1 MVLQLSFPLNPFD
14 WFFLWNRGISQ
25 ERKKAEGKAK
35 AKAKKSAK
43 SKAKAKG
50 VKSEATSAFQHLV
63 NAADG
68 DVKEEEYDEDL
79 DPDYEDDDED
89 DDDEGGEDE

>member
-1 MVLQLSFPLNPFD
+1 M
-14 WFFLWNRGISQ
+14 
-25 ERKKAEGKAK
+25 
-35 AKAKKSAK
+35 
-43 SKAKAKG
+43 
-50 VKSEATSAFQHLV
+50 KSEATSAFQHLV

-89 DDDEGGEDE
+89 DDDEGGEDEKICGSTG

>member
-1 MVLQLSFPLNPFD
+1 MIRARRSIHPPSWVFYVGFGYTNV
-14 WFFLWNRGISQ
+14 
-25 ERKKAEGKAK
+25 AEGKAK